1 LVDGHLALGETEIF
15 LDRGYVISVRQGA
28 SACYARVRQRAEV
41 ALKQLAH
48 GEDHVLPARVD
59 VIVDSISSWSSGSRP
74 RSRRWRS
81 TCSSRQGKGDVM
93 EDLERRTMSKV
104 SLRLIP
110 FLIICYFVAY
120 LDRTNVGFAALTM
133 RQDLNIS
140 ATAYGLGS
148 GIFFL
153 SYFLCEVPS
162 NLALERFG
170 ARKWIARIMFTWGV
184 LSGCMALIGGEWSF
198 YLVRFL
204 LGAAEAGFFPG
215 IIFYLTLWFPS
226 VYRARIVGLF
236 MAAIPG
242 STVFGA
248 PLSSALLYL
257 DGTAGLHG
265 WQWMFIL
272 EALPAVVLSL
282 VVLGFLTD
290 RPAEAHW
297 LEPEEREWLT
307 ERLEAEQRQRV
318 AARHFS
324 VGQALTNGRVMA
336 LAFVYFGAVA
346 TNYGISFWLPQI
358 VQDFGGLSKL
368 QVGLITA
375 IPYAIGLVG
384 MIWWARRSDA
394 KLERKGHAAFALA
407 VAGGFIALSTAFTSP
422 TLKMA
427 CLSIAGFGV
436 FSVLPVFWTFPTAFL
451 SGAAAAAGIA
461 IINALG
467 NLAGFVGPY
476 AMGFIK
482 DATGSFSGGL
492 LFISV
497 CGLAAMVIVLLLPHE
512 EHVGPAP
519 ELERLPEFGPSGLQ
533 APEL

>member
-1 LVDGHLALGETEIF
+1 MLMTLLQSKNLG
-15 LDRGYVISVRQGA
+15 
-28 SACYARVRQRAEV
+28 
-41 ALKQLAH
+41 
-48 GEDHVLPARVD
+48 LPNEKNTGGID
-59 VIVDSISSWSSGSRP
+59 
-74 RSRRWRS
+74 
-81 TCSSRQGKGDVM
+81 M
-93 EDLERRTMSKV
+93 EELEKRTMRKV

-110 FLIICYFVAY
+110 FLIVCYFVAY

-133 RQDLNIS
+133 RQDLGIS
-140 ATAYGLGS
+140 ATAYGLGA

-153 SYFLCEVPS
+153 TYFVFEVPS

-170 ARKWIARIMFTWGV
+170 ARRWIARIMVSWGI
-184 LSGCMALIGGEWSF
+184 LSGCMAFIGGEWSF
-198 YLVRFL
+198 YIVRLL

-215 IIFYLTLWFPS
+215 IIFYLTLWFPA

-248 PLSSALLYL
+248 PLSSALLYM
-257 DGTAGLHG
+257 DGIAGLKG

-272 EALPAVVLSL
+272 EALPAVILSF
-282 VVLGFLTD
+282 VVLKFLTD
-290 RPAEAHW
+290 RPAEAQW
-297 LEPEEREWLT
+297 LEPEERKWLSAT
-307 ERLEAEQRQRV
+307 IAAEARQRV
-318 AARHFS
+318 AARHFT
-324 VGQALTNGRVMA
+324 VRQALTNGRVLA

-368 QVGLITA
+368 QVGLVTA
-375 IPYAIGLVG
+375 MPYAVGLVG
-384 MIWWARRSDA
+384 MIWWGRRSDA

-407 VAGGFIALSTAFTSP
+407 IACIFIALSTAFSNP
-422 TLKMA
+422 ALKML

-436 FSVLPVFWTFPTAFL
+436 FAVLPIFWTFPTAFL

-461 IINALG
+461 VINSLG
-467 NLAGFVGPY
+467 NLAGFIGPY
-476 AMGFIK
+476 AMGWIK

-492 LFISV
+492 LFIAG
-497 CGLAAMVIVLLLPHE
+497 CGLAAMIIVLLLPHE
-512 EHVGPAP
+512 EHVAASA
-519 ELERLPEFGPSGLQ
+519 ELEHTPEYGPSGIQ